1 MDSHSRTLRLLVVLS
16 GSGLWVGL
24 TLGAGELLTAA
35 VVMPVAR
42 LIQAV
47 QAIPQ
52 HWIWGAAAV
61 LGASVGFVALRRSAS
76 TRPSPP
82 DSQPR
87 PPRSPREVLVDAIR
101 AAETS
106 PTAQKEMAARLAR
119 VAALLRAPPEVLSPP
134 TGDLSYCIYLT
145 QALDALEQHA
155 EGRNR

>member
-1 MDSHSRTLRLLVVLS
+1 LRLLVVLS
-16 GSGLWVGL
+16 GLGLWVGL

-52 HWIWGAAAV
+52 YWIWGAAAV
-61 LGASVGFVALRRSAS
+61 LGASVGFVALRRSVPA
-76 TRPSPP
+76 RPSPP

-87 PPRSPREVLVDAIR
+87 SPRSPREELADAIR

-106 PTAQKEMAARLAR
+106 PTAQKELGARLAR
-119 VAALLRAPPEVLSPP
+119 IAALLRAPPEVLSRP
-134 TGDLSYCIYLT
+134 TGDLSYRIYLA